1 MLGSP
6 AEAGLPRGTGQ
17 AGMLG
22 TLLTLL
28 PPSQFKESAL
38 RKQSLYLNFDPLLQ
52 DSPWAL
58 APSRY
63 AQPAARTGGGGGGS
77 GAGLPRGLVSEPA
90 CSCVPT
96 AEAGRLT
103 GRGAHLS

>member
-1 MLGSP
+1 MLGPPRDGP
-6 AEAGLPRGTGQ
+6 AGR
-17 AGMLG
+17 LG

-63 AQPAARTGGGGGGS
+63 AQPAARMGGGRV
-77 GAGLPRGLVSEPA
+77 GASLP
-90 CSCVPT
+90 
-96 AEAGRLT
+96 
-103 GRGAHLS
+103 GA